1 MGEIGDRLRETR
13 EEQGLSYTDIEASTR
28 IRDVF
33 VQALEEE
40 RFDDLPGGAYTKGL
54 LHNYAKFLG
63 LDAEKLLASY
73 RKMRGEGATGAP
85 RVLNEP
91 LMGPT
96 RSILWAGI
104 FLGIMIL
111 LVSALAAWYAYN
123 RFYLQRDPWPLSR
136 SQPTQAVT
144 ISTDVVDTTPTPRRT
159 RPSPSPTEREGAVAP
174 TEGATAT
181 PEPTSTPPPTATTV
195 TLSTPTAAYTRRPTL
210 AATPTPGILVQADLT
225 APTYLE
231 VTRDGEEVFVGTLE
245 ENDDRSWTAK
255 NRIVMRIGNA
265 GGISLTVNGVQVDPL
280 GESGEV
286 VEVEYALGNL
296 PQP

>member
-1 MGEIGDRLRETR
+1 
-13 EEQGLSYTDIEASTR
+13 
-28 IRDVF
+28 
-33 VQALEEE
+33 
-40 RFDDLPGGAYTKGL
+40 
-54 LHNYAKFLG
+54 
-63 LDAEKLLASY
+63 
-73 RKMRGEGATGAP
+73 
-85 RVLNEP
+85 
-91 LMGPT
+91 
-96 RSILWAGI
+96 
-104 FLGIMIL
+104 
-111 LVSALAAWYAYN
+111 
-123 RFYLQRDPWPLSR
+123 
-136 SQPTQAVT
+136 
-144 ISTDVVDTTPTPRRT
+144 
-159 RPSPSPTEREGAVAP
+159 
-174 TEGATAT
+174 
-181 PEPTSTPPPTATTV
+181 
-195 TLSTPTAAYTRRPTL
+195 L